1 MKKLNNIAVFCEDNS
16 ILAMLKGYCYA
27 MDIDMT
33 VFTTN
38 NFEIYEAVKQ
48 HPDLIITQLDWISA
62 NNCSHASFLR
72 DVATREHIKICA
84 LNTISNQIISSELPV
99 WIDEIIKNPFD
110 IAEINGY
117 FQRTLFLNTSLS
129 KHSRNIE
136 SRSLTKRKR
145 TLFSNTSLSKRIWSM
160 KRRSFTY
167 SESIEFKNGI
177 DDAYK
182 ISVNQDSQHKAEEPE
197 LAYLRID
204 KNNKCLL
211 LNGIQV
217 SLTPKEFELM
227 EFMLSDINRVFKNSE
242 IINHLWPLSVR
253 ASKSDLYQ
261 YMHLLR
267 KKLEKDPNN
276 PRIIKT
282 LRGFGYK
289 INGHYVE

>member
-1 MKKLNNIAVFCEDNS
+1 
-16 ILAMLKGYCYA
+16 
-27 MDIDMT
+27 
-33 VFTTN
+33 
-38 NFEIYEAVKQ
+38 
-48 HPDLIITQLDWISA
+48 
-62 NNCSHASFLR
+62 
-72 DVATREHIKICA
+72 
-84 LNTISNQIISSELPV
+84 
-99 WIDEIIKNPFD
+99 
-110 IAEINGY
+110 
-117 FQRTLFLNTSLS
+117 
-129 KHSRNIE
+129 
-136 SRSLTKRKR
+136 
-145 TLFSNTSLSKRIWSM
+145 M
-160 KRRSFTY
+160 KRRSFTD

-177 DDAYK
+177 DDGYK

-227 EFMLSDINRVFKNSE
+227 DFLLSDINRVFKNSE
-242 IINHLWPLSVR
+242 IINHLWPENVR

-282 LRGFGYK
+282 VRGFGYK
-289 INGHYVE
+289 INGHYAE

>member
-1 MKKLNNIAVFCEDNS
+1 MKKFNKIAVFCEDKS

-27 MDIDMT
+27 MNIDMT
-33 VFTTN
+33 VFN
-38 NFEIYEAVKQ
+38 PINFEIYEAVKQ
-48 HPDLIITQLDWISA
+48 HPDLIITQLDWIIA

-84 LNTISNQIISSELPV
+84 LNINSNQIFSSELPV
-99 WIDEIIKNPFD
+99 WIDEIINNPFD

-129 KHSRNIE
+129 KHNRKIE
-136 SRSLTKRKR
+136 RRSYTESKR
-145 TLFSNTSLSKRIWSM
+145 TLFSNTSLSMRS
-160 KRRSFTY
+160 RNVESLSFT
-167 SESIEFKNGI
+167 ECKSIEFKNGI
-177 DDAYK
+177 DDGYK
-182 ISVNQDSQHKAEEPE
+182 ISINQNSQHKAEEPE
-197 LAYLRID
+197 LTYLRID

-227 EFMLSDINRVFKNSE
+227 ELLLSDINRVFMNSE
-242 IINHLWPLSVR
+242 IINQLWPESVR
-253 ASKSDLYQ
+253 ATKSDLYQ

-276 PRIIKT
+276 PQIIKT
-282 LRGFGYK
+282 VRGFGYK
-289 INGHYVE
+289 LNGRLC

>member
-27 MDIDMT
+27 MDIDLT

-38 NFEIYEAVKQ
+38 NCEIYEAVKQ

-84 LNTISNQIISSELPV
+84 LNTISNQIILSELPV

-145 TLFSNTSLSKRIWSM
+145 TLFSNSSLSKR
-160 KRRSFTY
+160 
-167 SESIEFKNGI
+167 
-177 DDAYK
+177 
-182 ISVNQDSQHKAEEPE
+182 
-197 LAYLRID
+197 
-204 KNNKCLL
+204 
-211 LNGIQV
+211 
-217 SLTPKEFELM
+217 
-227 EFMLSDINRVFKNSE
+227 
-242 IINHLWPLSVR
+242 
-253 ASKSDLYQ
+253 
-261 YMHLLR
+261 
-267 KKLEKDPNN
+267 
-276 PRIIKT
+276 
-282 LRGFGYK
+282 FGT
-289 INGHYVE
+289 

>member
-38 NFEIYEAVKQ
+38 NLEIYEAAKQ

-84 LNTISNQIISSELPV
+84 LNTNSNQIISSELPV
-99 WIDEIIKNPFD
+99 WIDEIINNPFD

-117 FQRTLFLNTSLS
+117 FQRTIFLNTSLS
-129 KHSRNIE
+129 KHNRNIE
-136 SRSLTKRKR
+136 RRFFTESKR
-145 TLFSNTSLSKRIWSM
+145 TLFSNTSLSKRVWNM
-160 KRRSFTY
+160 KRRSFTE
-167 SESIEFKNGI
+167 SRSIEFKNGI
-177 DDAYK
+177 DDEYK
-182 ISVNQDSQHKAEEPE
+182 IPLNRDSQHKAEEPE
-197 LAYLRID
+197 LAYFKID
-204 KNNKCLL
+204 NNNKCLF
-211 LNGIQV
+211 LNRIKV

-227 EFMLSDINRVFKNSE
+227 KLLLSDINRVFMNSE
-242 IINHLWPLSVR
+242 IINHLWPESVR

-267 KKLEKDPNN
+267 KKIEKDPNN

-282 LRGFGYK
+282 VRGFGYK
-289 INGHYVE
+289 INGHYSE